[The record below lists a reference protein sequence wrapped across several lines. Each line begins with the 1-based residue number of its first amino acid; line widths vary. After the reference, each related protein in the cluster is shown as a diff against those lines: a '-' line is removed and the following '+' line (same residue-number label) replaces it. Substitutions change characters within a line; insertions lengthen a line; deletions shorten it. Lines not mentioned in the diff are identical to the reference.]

1 MMEDDGAGGRQ
12 QERAEGNGVDEGRQ
26 TTTDQ
31 QSTTDGSGKGGRG
44 CTVKAKAAPAV
55 NVAFRRRVDHGSG
68 RNVGADGRAA
78 VDNSQQYQRQSGNN
92 HLKVMVASGGI
103 DSRGGGGK

>member
-1 MMEDDGAGGRQ
+1 MGVAKAGRHL
-12 QERAEGNGVDEGRQ
+12 A
-26 TTTDQ
+26 
-31 QSTTDGSGKGGRG
+31 
-44 CTVKAKAAPAV
+44 VKAKAAPTV

-103 DSRGGGGK
+103 DSRGGSGE